1 MGSTTSQRCGKLYWR
16 IKIMPKYFK
25 NKGVEK
31 MNDKPIDAE
40 IKEIPAEKKT
50 DWKGLGLG
58 LLYGAIIGLVLWLAY
73 SYVLSDQYTD
83 SSPNLPPI
91 EDLTQNNIDLEIA
104 TIPYYGEDNINT
116 SKYIQYIQ
124 YFERKENLTEYG
136 EVCGGYIVSSAP
148 VRPIVVETITENK
161 TKLFC
166 VTSTF
171 EYSYIYVAEKE
182 YNISFTEQECRESFY
197 RTGKYPNLNTLLD
210 LNMTKKTCIEIE
222 AEEETTVKTKEEGF

>member
-1 MGSTTSQRCGKLYWR
+1 MV
-16 IKIMPKYFK
+16 KYF
-25 NKGVEK
+25 NKKGDDK

-73 SYVLSDQYTD
+73 FYVLSDQYQD
-83 SSPNLPPI
+83 SSSNLPPM

-104 TIPYYGEDNINT
+104 TIPYHGEDNINT
-116 SKYIQYIQ
+116 SKDIQYIQ
-124 YFERKENLTEYG
+124 YFENKENLTEYG

-148 VRPIVVETITENK
+148 VRPVIVETNK
-161 TKLFC
+161 VDGNQLFC
-166 VTSTF
+166 ATTTF

-197 RTGKYPNLNTLLD
+197 RTGKHPNLNTLLD

-222 AEEETTVKTKEEGF
+222 AEEETTVKTEEKGF